1 MMGKKISLVYD
12 YDMKFVDDTLCEVC
26 GEKTIP
32 SAMIC
37 QDCFEVL
44 KELILERKEYIK
56 KYKND
61 TAGGV

>member
-1 MMGKKISLVYD
+1 MMGRKFNLVYD
-12 YDMKFVDDTLCEVC
+12 GEIKHMDTFCEVC

-44 KELILERKEYIK
+44 KELILERKDS
-56 KYKND
+56 KND
-61 TAGGV
+61 TTGGV

>member
-44 KELILERKEYIK
+44 KELILKRKEYIK

-61 TAGGV
+61 TTGGV